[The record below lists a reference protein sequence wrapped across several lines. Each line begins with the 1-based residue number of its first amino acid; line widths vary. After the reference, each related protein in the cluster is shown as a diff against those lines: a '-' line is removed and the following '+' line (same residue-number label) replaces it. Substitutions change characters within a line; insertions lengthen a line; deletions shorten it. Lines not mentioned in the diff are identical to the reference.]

1 MIGLLINVQVHRKEF
16 ITNNSSRCCET
27 IVCVTRLMAIRY
39 TRHRYFCPVL
49 HMNTIDHRSISCW
62 RGVGRYE
69 NGHVHCEQRRSYW
82 SNRWRFR
89 SRLQVVS
96 DERCHSNLTSVAGLF
111 HAVGVAWQT
120 AALSMTVLGVAVL
133 QDLWAAFQLT
143 ERTTAEYNVS
153 SLWLRGTVIK
163 WLLLQRIDCPL
174 RDEMRKLWREQESIR
189 LRH

>member
-1 MIGLLINVQVHRKEF
+1 MLRDNCLSNE
-16 ITNNSSRCCET
+16 NNGDKIHATSLFLRCS
-27 IVCVTRLMAIRY
+27 I
-39 TRHRYFCPVL
+39 
-49 HMNTIDHRSISCW
+49 HMNAIDHRSISCW